1 MEEYLSLRFRES
13 AFMIED
19 QLNEVSKDSNART
32 VIMNNRTTIM
42 NNRPLALSNGAV
54 FLSNS
59 PFLTSLLFVV
69 FSFLSD
75 LQVKS
80 PIVVSLISKQCGESY
95 FIQLLASIVF
105 ICLHRLAEQA
115 SIQQDLVNILP
126 IAKLFSMRLCFI
138 PQGLFSE
145 QPSDALITHTPI
157 LSLLQQPANV
167 ALEQSSKRPRLDA
180 SLSMEGMTDSLSEV
194 STPVLRGI
202 HQTPSVLSSPPPF
215 PTTSSMHVRF
225 NTDIDSQNDEVL
237 FSAYCYP

>member
-1 MEEYLSLRFRES
+1 MSLRFRES

-19 QLNEVSKDSNART
+19 QLNELSKDSNART

-69 FSFLSD
+69 VSSTPHP
-75 LQVKS
+75 QVKS

-115 SIQQDLVNILP
+115 AIQRDLVSILP

-145 QPSDALITHTPI
+145 PRSDALITHTPI
-157 LSLLQQPANV
+157 LTLLQQPANI

-180 SLSMEGMTDSLSEV
+180 SLSMEGLTDSLSEV
-194 STPVLRGI
+194 STPVLRGL
-202 HQTPSVLSSPPPF
+202 HQTASALSSPPPF
-215 PTTSSMHVRF
+215 PPTSSMHVRF
-225 NTDIDSQNDEVL
+225 NADLDSQNDEVSPSL
-237 FSAYCYP
+237 SPDS

>member
-19 QLNEVSKDSNART
+19 QLNELSKDSNART

-69 FSFLSD
+69 VSSTPHP
-75 LQVKS
+75 QVKS

-115 SIQQDLVNILP
+115 AIQRDLVSILP

-145 QPSDALITHTPI
+145 PRSDALITHTPI
-157 LSLLQQPANV
+157 LTLLQQPANI
-167 ALEQSSKRPRLDA
+167 ALEQSSKRPRRLLVHGGSDGLPLGGEHAGAARAPPDRFRPLVSAPLPPHFFDA
-180 SLSMEGMTDSLSEV
+180 RPLQRRLGLAERRSV
-194 STPVLRGI
+194 S
-202 HQTPSVLSSPPPF
+202 F
-215 PTTSSMHVRF
+215 PL
-225 NTDIDSQNDEVL
+225 I
-237 FSAYCYP
+237 